1 MGLHSSPSPP
11 PFVDPKWECEPPRAK
26 QTLLALEN
34 VNDCLFSL
42 WEGDGGGWGLE
53 RWLIC
58 FICRDIYCNCYRV
71 WQLCLGL
78 WAHAEKES
86 ALVALAVAPLN
97 NGVICKYDLFI
108 WKLLEAH
115 TLYLFLCFT
124 ASRKGS
130 RARQE
135 RGLAFSDSLFC
146 ALITTT
152 GSNTATTHHF
162 HAHFTRGDELKKR
175 KKERK
180 HERMNTT

>member
-11 PFVDPKWECEPPRAK
+11 PFVDPKWEYEPPRAK

-42 WEGDGGGWGLE
+42 WEGDGGGWGLETE

-86 ALVALAVAPLN
+86 VLVVLAVAPLN

-108 WKLLEAH
+108 RKLLEAH
-115 TLYLFLCFT
+115 TLYLFCVSQCH
-124 ASRKGS
+124 AGS
-130 RARQE
+130 QARQE
-135 RGLAFSDSLFC
+135 HGLAFNDSLFC

-152 GSNTATTHHF
+152 GSNSPLSCSLYQ
-162 HAHFTRGDELKKR
+162 RRRVKKKKKKR
-175 KKERK
+175 TRLKCEL
-180 HERMNTT
+180 